1 MENLFVVLF
10 LLSFVG
16 LIVGLVRPKLV
27 IRWGS
32 TRTRGRV
39 ILTYG
44 LAMVIFLILLGA
56 TAPPATK
63 QVKQK
68 PDATPSPV
76 VEQEKPKEFS
86 KLEITD
92 VVYED
97 DKIRVSGITD
107 LPDGSQLSV
116 DFDVAGRAG
125 TATYIGVSVK
135 VKVES
140 SKFTA
145 TLTPPNRPEFA
156 RGPYVVE
163 VMFTPRA
170 QSDVVL
176 KLVGKDGEHLEG
188 DKVRESYGIK
198 IMETSRQM
206 DLQLRITSYPMV
218 SASSYSADSP
228 ERAFVEFLISW
239 REKDWSRMAQFT
251 QKTWNSKEKNPAEF
265 LDVWYELKDLL
276 GAEIIKKSTVSD
288 VTVDITA
295 TVYYAVGSKIETKKI
310 TARVIREVAAYTPS
324 PKGEWGVNPISTLRE
339 E

>member
-1 MENLFVVLF
+1 MGNLFVVLF

-16 LIVGLVRPKLV
+16 LIVGLIRPKLV

-44 LAMVIFLILLGA
+44 LATVVFIILSGV
-56 TAPPATK
+56 TAPPTTK
-63 QVKQK
+63 QVREK
-68 PDATPSPV
+68 PEVIPSAV
-76 VEQEKPKEFS
+76 VEQEKPKKFS
-86 KLEITD
+86 KLEITE

-97 DKIRVSGITD
+97 DKVRVTGTTD
-107 LPDGSQLSV
+107 LPDGSQLNV
-116 DFDVAGRAG
+116 NFDVAGRAA

-135 VKVES
+135 AKVES

-188 DKVRESYGIK
+188 DEVRESYDFEIL
-198 IMETSRQM
+198 ETSRQM

-218 SASSYSADSP
+218 STSTHSADSP

-239 REKDWSRMAQFT
+239 REKDWSRMAKFT
-251 QKTWNSKEKNPAEF
+251 QKTWNSKEKNPAEV
-265 LDVWYELKDLL
+265 LDAWYGLKDLL

-310 TARVIREVAAYTPS
+310 TGRVIREIIAYVPS
-324 PKGEWGVNPISTLRE
+324 PRGKWGVNPISTLRE

>member
-1 MENLFVVLF
+1 MENLFIVLF
-10 LLSFVG
+10 FLSLLG

-27 IRWGS
+27 IRWGNK
-32 TRTRGRV
+32 RTRGRV

-44 LAMVIFLILLGA
+44 LTTVVFIILYGV
-56 TAPPATK
+56 TAPLATR
-63 QVKQK
+63 QVREK
-68 PDATPSPV
+68 PEATPSQV
-76 VEQEKPKEFS
+76 VEQEKPDKFS
-86 KLEITD
+86 KLEIID

-97 DKIRVSGITD
+97 DKVRVSGITD

-125 TATYIGVSVK
+125 TATYIGVSAK
-135 VKVES
+135 VKVDS
-140 SKFTA
+140 NKFTA
-145 TLTPPNRPEFA
+145 ALTPPNRPEFA
-156 RGPYVVE
+156 KGPYVVE

-176 KLVGKDGEHLEG
+176 KLVGKDGERLEG
-188 DKVRESYGIK
+188 DKVPESGFK

-218 SASSYSADSP
+218 SADSHSADSP

-239 REKDWSRMAQFT
+239 REKDWSIMAKFT
-251 QKTWNSKEKNPAEF
+251 QKTWNSKEKNPAEI
-265 LDVWYELKDLL
+265 LDAWYGLKDLL

-288 VTVDITA
+288 VIVDITA

-310 TARVIREVAAYTPS
+310 TARVIREIAAYVQS
-324 PKGEWGVNPISTLRE
+324 PRGKWGVNPISMLRE

>member
-10 LLSFVG
+10 LVSLVG

-32 TRTRGRV
+32 KRTRERV
-39 ILTYG
+39 ALSYG
-44 LAMVIFLILLGA
+44 LAAVVFIILYGV

-63 QVKQK
+63 QVREK
-68 PDATPSPV
+68 PEVTPSAAT
-76 VEQEKPKEFS
+76 EEEKPKKFS

-92 VVYED
+92 VVYKD
-97 DKIRVSGITD
+97 DKVRVSGITD

-116 DFDVAGRAG
+116 NFDVAGRAA
-125 TATYIGVSVK
+125 TATYIGVSVE

-140 SKFTA
+140 SKFAA

-163 VMFTPRA
+163 VTFTPRA

-176 KLVGKDGEHLEG
+176 KLGGKNGERLEG
-188 DKVRESYGIK
+188 DKARESYGFK
-198 IMETSRQM
+198 IMETLRQM

-218 SASSYSADSP
+218 SASSHSADSP
-228 ERAFVEFLISW
+228 ERAFVEFLIAW
-239 REKDWSRMAQFT
+239 REKDWSRMEKFT
-251 QKTWNSKEKNPAEF
+251 QKTWNIKDKNPAET
-265 LDVWYELKDLL
+265 LDAWYGLKDLL
-276 GAEIIKKSTVSD
+276 GAEIIKKNTVSD

-310 TARVIREVAAYTPS
+310 TGRVICEIVAYVQS
-324 PKGEWGVNPISTLRE
+324 PRGEWGVNPLSALRE